1 MNAGRAVQE
10 TAGRQADL
18 RGPTVPLHRLAKTIR
33 SKNAGAHYYTFDII
47 FDDRDTY
54 ERVIAAGVLTPE
66 LIARLYGVGLG
77 RIVAFVPYPPGNAL
91 KITLRR
97 SVSSGGVGDSDVYG
111 AQQYA
116 PLLDIPIPW
125 EGNP

>member
-1 MNAGRAVQE
+1 M
-10 TAGRQADL
+10 TAEAEANPFAAAPAR
-18 RGPTVPLHRLAKTIR
+18 PTQPLHRLAKTIR

-47 FDDRDTY
+47 FDDRERY
-54 ERVIAAGVLTPE
+54 EKVMATGVLTPE
-66 LIARLYGVGLG
+66 LIARLYGVPRE
-77 RIVAFVPYPPGNAL
+77 RIAAFVPYPPGNAL

-97 SVSSGGVGDSDVYG
+97 TYSSGDVGDSDVYG

-125 EGNP
+125 EDPL